1 MNATPDCNDDGAT
14 TPQPSFSAL
23 VGAPDT
29 ARNYGDVLV
38 WPADTETKHHFL
50 FLPRQLTISPNMT
63 DAPHVGM
70 FDAGGLGF
78 FFATVTWQLTPERM
92 ELLRRDLTDDDGVPP
107 HLSFA
112 PASVT
117 NAQVICVAQDGS
129 ETVIREQAPAPH
141 PPYTAMLQF
150 VADADA
156 RPTIMSAL
164 EGIPGRLLI
173 RYTITRT
180 VMREHTFTLKGLF
193 PQDTSAPS
201 LDAALERGDL
211 TLKPQPDT
219 AELRAQVLAQG
230 ALAQVLHRANA
241 NAGQL
246 DITLS
251 DPAQFDFHL
260 TLDVGRRIAAH
271 LPINDPLPPE

>member
-1 MNATPDCNDDGAT
+1 MNATPDCNDRGT
-14 TPQPSFSAL
+14 GVPQSSFSAQI
-23 VGAPDT
+23 GAPET
-29 ARNYGDVLV
+29 ARDYGNVLV
-38 WPADTETKHHFL
+38 WPADVEDKHHFL
-50 FLPRQLTISPNMT
+50 FLPRHLSITPNT
-63 DAPHVGM
+63 ADAPNVGM
-70 FDAGGLGF
+70 FDAGGMGF
-78 FFATVTWQLTPERM
+78 FFATVTWQLTPERL
-92 ELLRRDLTDDDGVPP
+92 ELLRRDLTGDDGMPP

-112 PASVT
+112 PVSVT
-117 NAQVICVAQDGS
+117 NAQVICLAADGS

-150 VADADA
+150 AAEADA

-164 EGIPGRLLI
+164 QGMPGRLLI
-173 RYTITRT
+173 RYSITRT
-180 VMREHTFTLKGLF
+180 VMQEKTFTLKGLF

-211 TLKPQPDT
+211 TLTPHPDT